1 MNKNNTRERPATDSL
16 PITDEKDK
24 KNIPASGN
32 QQGRGLKDKTKQKKR
47 RHKAKQEHAHT
58 QP

>member
-32 QQGRGLKDKTKQKKR
+32 QQGRGLKDKTKQKKE
-47 RHKAKQEHAHT
+47 KT
-58 QP
+58 